1 MSEKSDIFIMNLYMC
16 FWAGVVFLAIWV
28 VQCLFFSEHNEE
40 PSGNRR
46 RFYFFPKFASF
57 KSLLL
62 LAFSNDVTMILIS
75 FAMLP
80 SRTPKPLQAILVSGA
95 VISATIFRKLLL
107 NRGVSVRRIICLGAV
122 MLGLFVAAEPE
133 IFHLPMTKI
142 LHKGGVGNEDLILM
156 HASPSNHSSAH
167 SSLMLGAIED
177 GKICLQLLLLVIF
190 HASRRER
197 ERAVLVS

>member
-28 VQCLFFSEHNEE
+28 VQCLFFSKPNEE
-40 PSGNRR
+40 PYGSQR

-62 LAFSNDVTMILIS
+62 LALSNDATMILIS

-95 VISATIFRKLLL
+95 VISATIFRKFLL

-142 LHKGGVGNEDLILM
+142 VHKGGVGSKDLVLMRASATNE
-156 HASPSNHSSAH
+156 SSAH
-167 SSLMLGAIED
+167 SSWMFGVIDD
-177 GKICLQLLLLVIF
+177 GLRQDGEIYIQKWNC
-190 HASRRER
+190 
-197 ERAVLVS
+197 